1 MEITDLRKKTKEE
14 LQRML
19 QEDRE
24 RLRISRF
31 NLASAKLK
39 NVREIRRVKKEI
51 ARILTLL
58 KLKSL

>member
-1 MEITDLRKKTKEE
+1 MKITDLRKKTKEE

-19 QEDRE
+19 QGDRE

-31 NLASAKLK
+31 NLTSGKLK
-39 NVREIRRVKKEI
+39 NVKEIRKVKKEI